1 MENTITS
8 NAMSASLLSR
18 DVYGVCFPQRDSL
31 DVLHSEFAAAREQF
45 FSGGRKTVKVG
56 RSQVVKGFDGK
67 LKGKLSRRGLY
78 WKKTATGMAGERAIA
93 LEEVFEQKG
102 GWVLVTRDFRNVIV
116 SRAFFNKSHIWLK
129 SEYYEPW
136 DAACARVIFKPGDLG
151 DTVERFDWDPV
162 NKRYDSTLL
171 YPVTYQPGTP
181 EESLLTARFGQPQL
195 LVATAQ
201 GQFGY
206 CPQQEAK
213 DRQQAREQ
221 IQEGTILLMPAWE
234 VKDGEIAKPQKE
246 EDEESAISF
255 TTLEDYAQLPPA
267 QEEAS
272 AAAAGEEAPEKE
284 APSPA
289 GEEAP
294 EKEAPSVGEEA
305 PEKEAQSPA
314 GEEAPEEEAPSAG
327 EEAPQK
333 EAPSRRGRSARE
345 GAPPPGRKRPEE
357 APSPAGEET
366 PEKEAQ
372 SPAGEEAP
380 EKEAPSP
387 AGEEAPEE
395 EAPVPRRGGSARE
408 GGPVSRGKE
417 APEKEA
423 SPAEEE
429 TPGEEPLPQEDA
441 AILQA
446 ARQAAQ
452 GQAQTGEVQP
462 GEGTLVVQGKEAGRA
477 AAYDGAYA
485 QGKRQGFGS
494 AYYQD
499 GALRYA
505 GFWNQG
511 RKEGLGVSF
520 RDGDHALHV
529 ARWTDGKPGEFVS
542 LFDGQ
547 GNLRYSGYMKDGKKD
562 GAGVSP
568 APQGEGLYVGK
579 WKDGESLEVGSA
591 FDREGNLLYYG
602 QWKDGKRHGR
612 GTAFDKTGTV
622 VFDGEWKEDAY
633 FNGVLY
639 QKWGGE
645 DPAGEPE
652 GTDPDWDL

>member
-284 APSPA
+284 APSV

-294 EKEAPSVGEEA
+294 EKEAPSPAGEET
-305 PEKEAQSPA
+305 PEKEAPSPA
-314 GEEAPEEEAPSAG
+314 GEEAP
-327 EEAPQK
+327 Q
-333 EAPSRRGRSARE
+333 
-345 GAPPPGRKRPEE
+345 EE

-372 SPAGEEAP
+372 SPTGEETP

-387 AGEEAPEE
+387 TGEEVPQEEAPQE
-395 EAPVPRRGGSARE
+395 EA
-408 GGPVSRGKE
+408 
-417 APEKEA
+417 
-423 SPAEEE
+423 
-429 TPGEEPLPQEDA
+429 LPQEDA

-452 GQAQTGEVQP
+452 GQPQPGEVQP

-612 GTAFDKTGTV
+612 GTAFDKTGAV

>member
-272 AAAAGEEAPEKE
+272 AAAAGEETPEKEAPSPAGEEAPQEEAPSPAGEETPEKE

-294 EKEAPSVGEEA
+294 EKEAPS
-305 PEKEAQSPA
+305 PA
-314 GEEAPEEEAPSAG
+314 GEEMPEEEAPS
-327 EEAPQK
+327 
-333 EAPSRRGRSARE
+333 
-345 GAPPPGRKRPEE
+345 
-357 APSPAGEET
+357 PAEEET

-380 EKEAPSP
+380 EKEAQSP
-387 AGEEAPEE
+387 AGEEAPE
-395 EAPVPRRGGSARE
+395 
-408 GGPVSRGKE
+408 KE
-417 APEKEA
+417 AP
-423 SPAEEE
+423 SPTGEE
-429 TPGEEPLPQEDA
+429 TLQEETLPQEDA

-452 GQAQTGEVQP
+452 GQPQPGEVQP
-462 GEGTLVVQGKEAGRA
+462 GEGTLVVQEKEAGRA

>member
-102 GWVLVTRDFRNVIV
+102 GWMLVTRDFRNVIV

-272 AAAAGEEAPEKE
+272 AAAAGEEA
-284 APSPA
+284 S
-289 GEEAP
+289 
-294 EKEAPSVGEEA
+294 
-305 PEKEAQSPA
+305 
-314 GEEAPEEEAPSAG
+314 
-327 EEAPQK
+327 
-333 EAPSRRGRSARE
+333 
-345 GAPPPGRKRPEE
+345 PEE
-357 APSPAGEET
+357 APSPAGEEMPEEEASPAGEDA

-372 SPAGEEAP
+372 TPAGEEVP
-380 EKEAPSP
+380 Q
-387 AGEEAPEE
+387 EEA
-395 EAPVPRRGGSARE
+395 
-408 GGPVSRGKE
+408 
-417 APEKEA
+417 
-423 SPAEEE
+423 
-429 TPGEEPLPQEDA
+429 LPQEDA

-452 GQAQTGEVQP
+452 GQPQPGEVQP

-529 ARWTDGKPGEFVS
+529 ARWTNGKPGEFVS

>member
-102 GWVLVTRDFRNVIV
+102 GWMLVTRDFRNVIV

-272 AAAAGEEAPEKE
+272 QEEANSPTGEEAPQEEVQTSAGEETPQEEVQSPAGEGAPQEE

-294 EKEAPSVGEEA
+294 EKEA
-305 PEKEAQSPA
+305 
-314 GEEAPEEEAPSAG
+314 
-327 EEAPQK
+327 
-333 EAPSRRGRSARE
+333 
-345 GAPPPGRKRPEE
+345 
-357 APSPAGEET
+357 
-366 PEKEAQ
+366 
-372 SPAGEEAP
+372 
-380 EKEAPSP
+380 
-387 AGEEAPEE
+387 
-395 EAPVPRRGGSARE
+395 
-408 GGPVSRGKE
+408 
-417 APEKEA
+417 
-423 SPAEEE
+423 
-429 TPGEEPLPQEDA
+429 LPQEDA

-452 GQAQTGEVQP
+452 SQPQLGEVQP

-511 RKEGLGVSF
+511 KKEGLGVSF

-568 APQGEGLYVGK
+568 PPQGEGLYVGK

-612 GTAFDKTGTV
+612 GTAFDKTGAV
-622 VFDGEWKEDAY
+622 VFDGEWKEDGY

>member
-102 GWVLVTRDFRNVIV
+102 GWMLVTRDFRNVIV

-234 VKDGEIAKPQKE
+234 VKDGEIAKAQKE

-267 QEEAS
+267 QEEAP
-272 AAAAGEEAPEKE
+272 EREAH
-284 APSPA
+284 
-289 GEEAP
+289 
-294 EKEAPSVGEEA
+294 
-305 PEKEAQSPA
+305 
-314 GEEAPEEEAPSAG
+314 
-327 EEAPQK
+327 
-333 EAPSRRGRSARE
+333 
-345 GAPPPGRKRPEE
+345 
-357 APSPAGEET
+357 PAGEET

-387 AGEEAPEE
+387 AGEEAPQE
-395 EAPVPRRGGSARE
+395 EAPSPAGE
-408 GGPVSRGKE
+408 E

-423 SPAEEE
+423 PSPAGEEMPEEEAPSPAEEE

-452 GQAQTGEVQP
+452 GQPQPGEVQP

-612 GTAFDKTGTV
+612 GTAFDKTGAV

>member
-67 LKGKLSRRGLY
+67 LKGKLTRRGLY

-102 GWVLVTRDFRNVIV
+102 GWMLVTRDFRNVIV

-267 QEEAS
+267 QEEAPQEEAHS
-272 AAAAGEEAPEKE
+272 AGEEAPQEEAPSPTGEEMPEKE
-284 APSPA
+284 TPSPA
-289 GEEAP
+289 GEEMP
-294 EKEAPSVGEEA
+294 EKETPSPAQEEA

-314 GEEAPEEEAPSAG
+314 GEEAPEREAHPAG
-327 EEAPQK
+327 EEAPEK
-333 EAPSRRGRSARE
+333 EAQSPAGE
-345 GAPPPGRKRPEE
+345 GAPQEEAQSPAGEGAPQEE
-357 APSPAGEET
+357 APSPAGEKAPQE
-366 PEKEAQ
+366 EAP

-387 AGEEAPEE
+387 AGEET
-395 EAPVPRRGGSARE
+395 
-408 GGPVSRGKE
+408 
-417 APEKEA
+417 PEKEA
-423 SPAEEE
+423 QSPTGEE
-429 TPGEEPLPQEDA
+429 TPEKEALPQEDA

-452 GQAQTGEVQP
+452 GQPQPGEVQP

-612 GTAFDKTGTV
+612 GTAFDKTGAV

>member
-102 GWVLVTRDFRNVIV
+102 GWMLVTRDFRNVIV

-272 AAAAGEEAPEKE
+272 QEEANSPTGEEAPQEEVQTSAGEGAPQEEAQSPAGEEAPEKEAQSPAGEGAPQEE

-294 EKEAPSVGEEA
+294 EKEA
-305 PEKEAQSPA
+305 
-314 GEEAPEEEAPSAG
+314 
-327 EEAPQK
+327 
-333 EAPSRRGRSARE
+333 
-345 GAPPPGRKRPEE
+345 
-357 APSPAGEET
+357 
-366 PEKEAQ
+366 
-372 SPAGEEAP
+372 
-380 EKEAPSP
+380 
-387 AGEEAPEE
+387 
-395 EAPVPRRGGSARE
+395 
-408 GGPVSRGKE
+408 
-417 APEKEA
+417 
-423 SPAEEE
+423 
-429 TPGEEPLPQEDA
+429 LPQEDA

-452 GQAQTGEVQP
+452 SQPQLGEVQP

-511 RKEGLGVSF
+511 KKEGLGVSF

-612 GTAFDKTGTV
+612 GTAFDKTGAV
-622 VFDGEWKEDAY
+622 VFDGEWKEDGY

>member
-284 APSPA
+284 AQSPA

-294 EKEAPSVGEEA
+294 EKEASSV
-305 PEKEAQSPA
+305 
-314 GEEAPEEEAPSAG
+314 
-327 EEAPQK
+327 
-333 EAPSRRGRSARE
+333 
-345 GAPPPGRKRPEE
+345 
-357 APSPAGEET
+357 
-366 PEKEAQ
+366 
-372 SPAGEEAP
+372 GEEAP

-387 AGEEAPEE
+387 AGEET
-395 EAPVPRRGGSARE
+395 
-408 GGPVSRGKE
+408 
-417 APEKEA
+417 PEKEA
-423 SPAEEE
+423 PSP
-429 TPGEEPLPQEDA
+429 TGEEVPQEEAPQEEALPQEDA

-452 GQAQTGEVQP
+452 GQPQPGEVQP

>member
-102 GWVLVTRDFRNVIV
+102 GWMLVTRDFRNVIV

-272 AAAAGEEAPEKE
+272 AAAAGEEASPEEAPSPAGEETPEKE

-289 GEEAP
+289 GEETPEKEAPSVGEEAP

-305 PEKEAQSPA
+305 PEKEA
-314 GEEAPEEEAPSAG
+314 
-327 EEAPQK
+327 
-333 EAPSRRGRSARE
+333 
-345 GAPPPGRKRPEE
+345 
-357 APSPAGEET
+357 PSPAGEEM
-366 PEKEAQ
+366 PEEEA
-372 SPAGEEAP
+372 SPAGEETLQ
-380 EKEAPSP
+380 
-387 AGEEAPEE
+387 
-395 EAPVPRRGGSARE
+395 
-408 GGPVSRGKE
+408 
-417 APEKEA
+417 
-423 SPAEEE
+423 EE
-429 TPGEEPLPQEDA
+429 TLPQEDA

-452 GQAQTGEVQP
+452 GQPQPGEVQP

-612 GTAFDKTGTV
+612 GTAFDKTGAV

>member
-102 GWVLVTRDFRNVIV
+102 GWMLVTRDFRNVIV

-272 AAAAGEEAPEKE
+272 QEEAHSAGEEAPEKEANSPTGEGAPQEE

-305 PEKEAQSPA
+305 PE
-314 GEEAPEEEAPSAG
+314 
-327 EEAPQK
+327 
-333 EAPSRRGRSARE
+333 R
-345 GAPPPGRKRPEE
+345 
-357 APSPAGEET
+357 
-366 PEKEAQ
+366 
-372 SPAGEEAP
+372 
-380 EKEAPSP
+380 EAPSP
-387 AGEEAPEE
+387 AGEEAPQEGAQSPAGE
-395 EAPVPRRGGSARE
+395 EAPQEEAQTPAGEEVPQE
-408 GGPVSRGKE
+408 E
-417 APEKEA
+417 AQ
-423 SPAEEE
+423 SPAGEE
-429 TPGEEPLPQEDA
+429 TPQEEVQSPAGEGAPQEEAPSPAGEEAAGEEPLPQEDA

-452 GQAQTGEVQP
+452 SQPQLGEVQP

-511 RKEGLGVSF
+511 KKEGLGVSF

-612 GTAFDKTGTV
+612 GTAFDKTGAV
-622 VFDGEWKEDAY
+622 VFDGEWKEDGY

>member
-102 GWVLVTRDFRNVIV
+102 GWMLVTRDFRNVIV

-272 AAAAGEEAPEKE
+272 AAAAGEEK
-284 APSPA
+284 
-289 GEEAP
+289 
-294 EKEAPSVGEEA
+294 
-305 PEKEAQSPA
+305 
-314 GEEAPEEEAPSAG
+314 
-327 EEAPQK
+327 PQ
-333 EAPSRRGRSARE
+333 
-345 GAPPPGRKRPEE
+345 EE
-357 APSPAGEET
+357 APSPAGEDA

-387 AGEEAPEE
+387 AGEEAPEKEAQTPAGE
-395 EAPVPRRGGSARE
+395 EAA
-408 GGPVSRGKE
+408 
-417 APEKEA
+417 
-423 SPAEEE
+423 
-429 TPGEEPLPQEDA
+429 GEEPLPQEDA

-452 GQAQTGEVQP
+452 GQPQPGEVQP

-511 RKEGLGVSF
+511 KKEGLGVSF

-612 GTAFDKTGTV
+612 GTAFDKTGAV

>member
-234 VKDGEIAKPQKE
+234 VKDGEIAKAQKE

-272 AAAAGEEAPEKE
+272 AAAAGEE
-284 APSPA
+284 
-289 GEEAP
+289 
-294 EKEAPSVGEEA
+294 
-305 PEKEAQSPA
+305 
-314 GEEAPEEEAPSAG
+314 
-327 EEAPQK
+327 
-333 EAPSRRGRSARE
+333 
-345 GAPPPGRKRPEE
+345 
-357 APSPAGEET
+357 T

-380 EKEAPSP
+380 EKEAQSP
-387 AGEEAPEE
+387 AGEEA
-395 EAPVPRRGGSARE
+395 
-408 GGPVSRGKE
+408 
-417 APEKEA
+417 
-423 SPAEEE
+423 
-429 TPGEEPLPQEDA
+429 TGEEPLPQEDA

-612 GTAFDKTGTV
+612 GTAFDKTGAV

>member
-102 GWVLVTRDFRNVIV
+102 GWMLVTRDFRNVIV

-272 AAAAGEEAPEKE
+272 AAAAGEETPEKE

-294 EKEAPSVGEEA
+294 EKEA
-305 PEKEAQSPA
+305 QSPA
-314 GEEAPEEEAPSAG
+314 GEEMPEEEAP
-327 EEAPQK
+327 
-333 EAPSRRGRSARE
+333 
-345 GAPPPGRKRPEE
+345 
-357 APSPAGEET
+357 
-366 PEKEAQ
+366 
-372 SPAGEEAP
+372 
-380 EKEAPSP
+380 
-387 AGEEAPEE
+387 
-395 EAPVPRRGGSARE
+395 
-408 GGPVSRGKE
+408 
-417 APEKEA
+417 

-452 GQAQTGEVQP
+452 GQPQPGEVQP

-612 GTAFDKTGTV
+612 GTAFDKTGAV

>member
-102 GWVLVTRDFRNVIV
+102 GWMLVTRDFRNVIV

-272 AAAAGEEAPEKE
+272 QEEAHSAGEEAPEKE
-284 APSPA
+284 ANSPTGEGAPQEEAQSPAGEEAPQEEVQSPAGEGAPQEEPPSPA

-294 EKEAPSVGEEA
+294 EKEA
-305 PEKEAQSPA
+305 
-314 GEEAPEEEAPSAG
+314 
-327 EEAPQK
+327 
-333 EAPSRRGRSARE
+333 
-345 GAPPPGRKRPEE
+345 
-357 APSPAGEET
+357 
-366 PEKEAQ
+366 
-372 SPAGEEAP
+372 
-380 EKEAPSP
+380 
-387 AGEEAPEE
+387 
-395 EAPVPRRGGSARE
+395 
-408 GGPVSRGKE
+408 
-417 APEKEA
+417 
-423 SPAEEE
+423 
-429 TPGEEPLPQEDA
+429 LPQEDA

-452 GQAQTGEVQP
+452 SQPQLGEVQP

-511 RKEGLGVSF
+511 KKEGLGVSF

-568 APQGEGLYVGK
+568 PPQGEGLYVGK

-612 GTAFDKTGTV
+612 GTAFDKTGAV
-622 VFDGEWKEDAY
+622 VFDGEWKEDGY

>member
-102 GWVLVTRDFRNVIV
+102 GWMLVTRDFRNVIV

-289 GEEAP
+289 GEEP
-294 EKEAPSVGEEA
+294 
-305 PEKEAQSPA
+305 
-314 GEEAPEEEAPSAG
+314 
-327 EEAPQK
+327 
-333 EAPSRRGRSARE
+333 
-345 GAPPPGRKRPEE
+345 
-357 APSPAGEET
+357 
-366 PEKEAQ
+366 
-372 SPAGEEAP
+372 P

-387 AGEEAPEE
+387 AGEEAPQEGAQSPAGEEKPQEEAPSPAGEEMPEE
-395 EAPVPRRGGSARE
+395 EAP
-408 GGPVSRGKE
+408 
-417 APEKEA
+417 
-423 SPAEEE
+423 SPAGEE

-452 GQAQTGEVQP
+452 GQPQTGEVQP

-612 GTAFDKTGTV
+612 GTAFDKTGAV

>member
-102 GWVLVTRDFRNVIV
+102 GWMLVTRDFRNVIV

-289 GEEAP
+289 GEEASQ
-294 EKEAPSVGEEA
+294 KEAPSPAGEEA
-305 PEKEAQSPA
+305 PQAGAQSPA
-314 GEEAPEEEAPSAG
+314 GEEK
-327 EEAPQK
+327 PQ
-333 EAPSRRGRSARE
+333 
-345 GAPPPGRKRPEE
+345 EE
-357 APSPAGEET
+357 APSPAGEEA
-366 PEKEAQ
+366 PQKEAQ

-387 AGEEAPEE
+387 AGEEAPE
-395 EAPVPRRGGSARE
+395 
-408 GGPVSRGKE
+408 KE
-417 APEKEA
+417 AP
-423 SPAEEE
+423 SPAGEE
-429 TPGEEPLPQEDA
+429 TLQEETLPQEDA

-452 GQAQTGEVQP
+452 GQPQPGEVQP

>member
-102 GWVLVTRDFRNVIV
+102 GWMLVTRDFRNVIV

-234 VKDGEIAKPQKE
+234 VKDGEIAKAQKE

-272 AAAAGEEAPEKE
+272 QEEANSPTGEEAPQEEAHSAGEEAPQEEAQSPAGEGAPQEEAQSPAGEEAPQKEAQTPAGEEAPEREAHPAGEEAPEKE
-284 APSPA
+284 ANSPTGEGAPQEEANSPAGEKAPQEEANSPA

-294 EKEAPSVGEEA
+294 EKEA
-305 PEKEAQSPA
+305 QTPA
-314 GEEAPEEEAPSAG
+314 GEEAA
-327 EEAPQK
+327 
-333 EAPSRRGRSARE
+333 
-345 GAPPPGRKRPEE
+345 
-357 APSPAGEET
+357 
-366 PEKEAQ
+366 
-372 SPAGEEAP
+372 
-380 EKEAPSP
+380 
-387 AGEEAPEE
+387 
-395 EAPVPRRGGSARE
+395 
-408 GGPVSRGKE
+408 
-417 APEKEA
+417 
-423 SPAEEE
+423 
-429 TPGEEPLPQEDA
+429 GEEPLPQEDA

-452 GQAQTGEVQP
+452 SQPQLGEVQP

-612 GTAFDKTGTV
+612 GTAFDKTGAV
-622 VFDGEWKEDAY
+622 VFDGEWKEDGY

>member
-102 GWVLVTRDFRNVIV
+102 GWMLVTRDFRNVIV

-234 VKDGEIAKPQKE
+234 VKDGEIAKAQKE

-272 AAAAGEEAPEKE
+272 QEEANSPAGEEMPEKETPSPAGEEMPEKE

-305 PEKEAQSPA
+305 PEKEA
-314 GEEAPEEEAPSAG
+314 
-327 EEAPQK
+327 
-333 EAPSRRGRSARE
+333 
-345 GAPPPGRKRPEE
+345 
-357 APSPAGEET
+357 PSPAGE
-366 PEKEAQ
+366 K
-372 SPAGEEAP
+372 
-380 EKEAPSP
+380 
-387 AGEEAPEE
+387 
-395 EAPVPRRGGSARE
+395 
-408 GGPVSRGKE
+408 

-423 SPAEEE
+423 SPAGEE
-429 TPGEEPLPQEDA
+429 TLQEETLPQEDA

-452 GQAQTGEVQP
+452 SQPQPGEVQP

-602 QWKDGKRHGR
+602 QWKDGERHGR
-612 GTAFDKTGTV
+612 GTAFDKTGAV

>member
-284 APSPA
+284 APSV

-294 EKEAPSVGEEA
+294 EKEAPSPAGEEA
-305 PEKEAQSPA
+305 PEKDVPSAGEEASQKEASPA
-314 GEEAPEEEAPSAG
+314 GEEAPEKDVPSAG
-327 EEAPQK
+327 EEASQK
-333 EAPSRRGRSARE
+333 
-345 GAPPPGRKRPEE
+345 E

-366 PEKEAQ
+366 PQKEAP

-387 AGEEAPEE
+387 AGEEAPQEE
-395 EAPVPRRGGSARE
+395 VQSPAGE
-408 GGPVSRGKE
+408 E

-423 SPAEEE
+423 PSP
-429 TPGEEPLPQEDA
+429 TGEEVPQEEALPQEDA

-452 GQAQTGEVQP
+452 GQPQPGEVQP

>member
-102 GWVLVTRDFRNVIV
+102 GWMLVTRDFRNVIV

-272 AAAAGEEAPEKE
+272 EAAAGEEAPEKE

-289 GEEAP
+289 GEE
-294 EKEAPSVGEEA
+294 
-305 PEKEAQSPA
+305 
-314 GEEAPEEEAPSAG
+314 
-327 EEAPQK
+327 
-333 EAPSRRGRSARE
+333 
-345 GAPPPGRKRPEE
+345 
-357 APSPAGEET
+357 T
-366 PEKEAQ
+366 
-372 SPAGEEAP
+372 P

-387 AGEEAPEE
+387 AGEEAPQEGAQSPAGEEKPQEEAPSPAGEEMPEE
-395 EAPVPRRGGSARE
+395 EAP
-408 GGPVSRGKE
+408 
-417 APEKEA
+417 
-423 SPAEEE
+423 SPAGEE

-452 GQAQTGEVQP
+452 GQPQPGEVQP

>member
-102 GWVLVTRDFRNVIV
+102 GWMLVTRDFRNVIV

-267 QEEAS
+267 
-272 AAAAGEEAPEKE
+272 GEEAPEK
-284 APSPA
+284 
-289 GEEAP
+289 
-294 EKEAPSVGEEA
+294 
-305 PEKEAQSPA
+305 
-314 GEEAPEEEAPSAG
+314 
-327 EEAPQK
+327 
-333 EAPSRRGRSARE
+333 
-345 GAPPPGRKRPEE
+345 E

-380 EKEAPSP
+380 QEEAPSP
-387 AGEEAPEE
+387 AGEETPEKE
-395 EAPVPRRGGSARE
+395 AQSPTGEETPEKEAPSPAVE
-408 GGPVSRGKE
+408 E

-423 SPAEEE
+423 SPAGEEVPEKEAQSPTGEEMPEEEAPSPAEEE

-452 GQAQTGEVQP
+452 GQPQPGEVQP

-612 GTAFDKTGTV
+612 GTAFDKTGAV

>member
-102 GWVLVTRDFRNVIV
+102 GWMLVTRDFRNVIV

-272 AAAAGEEAPEKE
+272 AAAAGEEMPEKEAQSPTGEETPEKEAPSPAGEEKPQEEAQSPAGEEAPEKE

-305 PEKEAQSPA
+305 PEKET
-314 GEEAPEEEAPSAG
+314 
-327 EEAPQK
+327 
-333 EAPSRRGRSARE
+333 
-345 GAPPPGRKRPEE
+345 
-357 APSPAGEET
+357 PSPAVEEA

-380 EKEAPSP
+380 QEEAPSP
-387 AGEEAPEE
+387 AGEEM
-395 EAPVPRRGGSARE
+395 
-408 GGPVSRGKE
+408 
-417 APEKEA
+417 PEK
-423 SPAEEE
+423 
-429 TPGEEPLPQEDA
+429 
-441 AILQA
+441 
-446 ARQAAQ
+446 
-452 GQAQTGEVQP
+452 
-462 GEGTLVVQGKEAGRA
+462 
-477 AAYDGAYA
+477 
-485 QGKRQGFGS
+485 
-494 AYYQD
+494 
-499 GALRYA
+499 
-505 GFWNQG
+505 
-511 RKEGLGVSF
+511 
-520 RDGDHALHV
+520 V
-529 ARWTDGKPGEFVS
+529 APS
-542 LFDGQ
+542 
-547 GNLRYSGYMKDGKKD
+547 
-562 GAGVSP
+562 
-568 APQGEGLYVGK
+568 
-579 WKDGESLEVGSA
+579 
-591 FDREGNLLYYG
+591 
-602 QWKDGKRHGR
+602 
-612 GTAFDKTGTV
+612 
-622 VFDGEWKEDAY
+622 
-633 FNGVLY
+633 
-639 QKWGGE
+639 
-645 DPAGEPE
+645 PAGE
-652 GTDPDWDL
+652 

>member
-67 LKGKLSRRGLY
+67 LKGKLTRRGLY

-272 AAAAGEEAPEKE
+272 QEEANSPAGEEMPEKE
-284 APSPA
+284 TPSPA
-289 GEEAP
+289 GEEMP
-294 EKEAPSVGEEA
+294 EKEASPAGEEV
-305 PEKEAQSPA
+305 PEKEAQSPT
-314 GEEAPEEEAPSAG
+314 GEEMPEEEAP
-327 EEAPQK
+327 
-333 EAPSRRGRSARE
+333 
-345 GAPPPGRKRPEE
+345 
-357 APSPAGEET
+357 
-366 PEKEAQ
+366 
-372 SPAGEEAP
+372 
-380 EKEAPSP
+380 
-387 AGEEAPEE
+387 
-395 EAPVPRRGGSARE
+395 
-408 GGPVSRGKE
+408 
-417 APEKEA
+417 

-452 GQAQTGEVQP
+452 GQPQPGEVQP
-462 GEGTLVVQGKEAGRA
+462 GEGTLVVQEKEAGRA

-652 GTDPDWDL
+652 GTEPDWDL

>member
-284 APSPA
+284 APSVGEEAPEKEAPSPAGEEAPEKDVPSAGEEASQKEAPSPAGEETPQKEAPSPA

-314 GEEAPEEEAPSAG
+314 GEEMPE
-327 EEAPQK
+327 
-333 EAPSRRGRSARE
+333 
-345 GAPPPGRKRPEE
+345 EE
-357 APSPAGEET
+357 APSPAGEEA
-366 PEKEAQ
+366 PQEEVQ

-387 AGEEAPEE
+387 TGEEVPQE
-395 EAPVPRRGGSARE
+395 EA
-408 GGPVSRGKE
+408 
-417 APEKEA
+417 
-423 SPAEEE
+423 
-429 TPGEEPLPQEDA
+429 LPQEDA

-452 GQAQTGEVQP
+452 GQPQPGEVQP
-462 GEGTLVVQGKEAGRA
+462 GEGTLVVQEKEAGRA

>member
-67 LKGKLSRRGLY
+67 LKGKLTRRGLY

-102 GWVLVTRDFRNVIV
+102 GWMLVTRDFRNVIV

-272 AAAAGEEAPEKE
+272 AAAAGEETPEK
-284 APSPA
+284 
-289 GEEAP
+289 
-294 EKEAPSVGEEA
+294 
-305 PEKEAQSPA
+305 
-314 GEEAPEEEAPSAG
+314 
-327 EEAPQK
+327 
-333 EAPSRRGRSARE
+333 
-345 GAPPPGRKRPEE
+345 E

-366 PEKEAQ
+366 PEKEAPSPAGEETPEKEAP

-387 AGEEAPEE
+387 AGEEAPE
-395 EAPVPRRGGSARE
+395 
-408 GGPVSRGKE
+408 KE
-417 APEKEA
+417 AQSPAGEEMPEKEA
-423 SPAEEE
+423 SPAGEE
-429 TPGEEPLPQEDA
+429 TLQEETLPQEDA

-452 GQAQTGEVQP
+452 GQPQTGEVQP

-612 GTAFDKTGTV
+612 GTAFDKTGAV

>member
-272 AAAAGEEAPEKE
+272 AAAAGEET
-284 APSPA
+284 
-289 GEEAP
+289 
-294 EKEAPSVGEEA
+294 
-305 PEKEAQSPA
+305 PEKEAQSPT
-314 GEEAPEEEAPSAG
+314 
-327 EEAPQK
+327 
-333 EAPSRRGRSARE
+333 
-345 GAPPPGRKRPEE
+345 
-357 APSPAGEET
+357 GEET
-366 PEKEAQ
+366 PEKEAP
-372 SPAGEEAP
+372 SPTGEEVPQEEAP
-380 EKEAPSP
+380 Q
-387 AGEEAPEE
+387 EEA
-395 EAPVPRRGGSARE
+395 
-408 GGPVSRGKE
+408 
-417 APEKEA
+417 
-423 SPAEEE
+423 
-429 TPGEEPLPQEDA
+429 LPQEDA

-452 GQAQTGEVQP
+452 GQPQPGEVQP

>member
-234 VKDGEIAKPQKE
+234 VKDGEIAKAQKE

-272 AAAAGEEAPEKE
+272 AAAAGEEM
-284 APSPA
+284 
-289 GEEAP
+289 
-294 EKEAPSVGEEA
+294 
-305 PEKEAQSPA
+305 PEKEAQSPT
-314 GEEAPEEEAPSAG
+314 
-327 EEAPQK
+327 
-333 EAPSRRGRSARE
+333 
-345 GAPPPGRKRPEE
+345 
-357 APSPAGEET
+357 GEET
-366 PEKEAQ
+366 PEKEAP
-372 SPAGEEAP
+372 SPTGEEVPQEEAP
-380 EKEAPSP
+380 Q
-387 AGEEAPEE
+387 EEA
-395 EAPVPRRGGSARE
+395 
-408 GGPVSRGKE
+408 
-417 APEKEA
+417 
-423 SPAEEE
+423 
-429 TPGEEPLPQEDA
+429 LPQEDA

-452 GQAQTGEVQP
+452 GQPQPGEVQP

-612 GTAFDKTGTV
+612 GTAFDKTGAV

>member
-67 LKGKLSRRGLY
+67 LKGKLTRRGLY

-102 GWVLVTRDFRNVIV
+102 GWMLVTRDFRNVIV

-255 TTLEDYAQLPPA
+255 TTLEDYAQLLPA
-267 QEEAS
+267 QEEAPQ
-272 AAAAGEEAPEKE
+272 EEAQ
-284 APSPA
+284 SPA

-294 EKEAPSVGEEA
+294 EKEASPAGEEA

-314 GEEAPEEEAPSAG
+314 GEGAPQEEVQTSAG
-327 EEAPQK
+327 EGAPQ
-333 EAPSRRGRSARE
+333 
-345 GAPPPGRKRPEE
+345 EE
-357 APSPAGEET
+357 ANSSAGEKAPQEEAQSPAGEGAPQE
-366 PEKEAQ
+366 EAQ
-372 SPAGEEAP
+372 SPAGEEA
-380 EKEAPSP
+380 A
-387 AGEEAPEE
+387 
-395 EAPVPRRGGSARE
+395 
-408 GGPVSRGKE
+408 
-417 APEKEA
+417 
-423 SPAEEE
+423 
-429 TPGEEPLPQEDA
+429 GEEPLPQEDA

-452 GQAQTGEVQP
+452 SQPQLGEVQP

-612 GTAFDKTGTV
+612 GTAFDKTGAV
-622 VFDGEWKEDAY
+622 VFDGEWKEDGY

>member
-246 EDEESAISF
+246 EDEESSISF
-255 TTLEDYAQLPPA
+255 TTLEDYAQLPPS

-272 AAAAGEEAPEKE
+272 AAAAGEET
-284 APSPA
+284 
-289 GEEAP
+289 
-294 EKEAPSVGEEA
+294 

-314 GEEAPEEEAPSAG
+314 GEGAPQEEAP
-327 EEAPQK
+327 
-333 EAPSRRGRSARE
+333 
-345 GAPPPGRKRPEE
+345 
-357 APSPAGEET
+357 
-366 PEKEAQ
+366 

-387 AGEEAPEE
+387 AGEEA
-395 EAPVPRRGGSARE
+395 
-408 GGPVSRGKE
+408 
-417 APEKEA
+417 
-423 SPAEEE
+423 
-429 TPGEEPLPQEDA
+429 PGEEPLPQEDA

-452 GQAQTGEVQP
+452 SQPQLGEVQP

-511 RKEGLGVSF
+511 KKEGLGVSF

>member
-246 EDEESAISF
+246 EDEESAICF

-272 AAAAGEEAPEKE
+272 AAAAGEEAPQEG
-284 APSPA
+284 AQSPA
-289 GEEAP
+289 GEEKP
-294 EKEAPSVGEEA
+294 QE
-305 PEKEAQSPA
+305 EAQSPA
-314 GEEAPEEEAPSAG
+314 GEEA
-327 EEAPQK
+327 
-333 EAPSRRGRSARE
+333 
-345 GAPPPGRKRPEE
+345 
-357 APSPAGEET
+357 

-387 AGEEAPEE
+387 AGEEAPEK
-395 EAPVPRRGGSARE
+395 EAPSPAGE
-408 GGPVSRGKE
+408 E

-423 SPAEEE
+423 PSPAGEEAPQEEAPSPAGEEMPEEEAPSPAEEE

-452 GQAQTGEVQP
+452 GQLQPGEVQP

>member
-272 AAAAGEEAPEKE
+272 AAAAGEEASPEEAPSPAGEEMSEKEAQSPAGEEASQKEAPSPAEEETPQKE

-294 EKEAPSVGEEA
+294 EKETPSPAGEEA
-305 PEKEAQSPA
+305 PEKEAQ
-314 GEEAPEEEAPSAG
+314 
-327 EEAPQK
+327 
-333 EAPSRRGRSARE
+333 
-345 GAPPPGRKRPEE
+345 
-357 APSPAGEET
+357 SPAGEET

-387 AGEEAPEE
+387 AGEEMPEE
-395 EAPVPRRGGSARE
+395 EAP
-408 GGPVSRGKE
+408 
-417 APEKEA
+417 
-423 SPAEEE
+423 SPAGEE
-429 TPGEEPLPQEDA
+429 TPGEEPLPPAGA
-441 AILQA
+441 AILEA

-452 GQAQTGEVQP
+452 GQPQPGEVQP

-645 DPAGEPE
+645 DLAGEPE

>member
-284 APSPA
+284 APSV

-294 EKEAPSVGEEA
+294 EKEAPS
-305 PEKEAQSPA
+305 PA
-314 GEEAPEEEAPSAG
+314 GEEAPEKDVPSAG
-327 EEAPQK
+327 EEASQK
-333 EAPSRRGRSARE
+333 
-345 GAPPPGRKRPEE
+345 E

-366 PEKEAQ
+366 PQKEAP

-387 AGEEAPEE
+387 AGEEAPQEE
-395 EAPVPRRGGSARE
+395 VQSPAGE
-408 GGPVSRGKE
+408 E

-423 SPAEEE
+423 PSP
-429 TPGEEPLPQEDA
+429 TGEEVPQEEALPQEDA

-452 GQAQTGEVQP
+452 GQPQPGEVQP

>member
-284 APSPA
+284 APS
-289 GEEAP
+289 
-294 EKEAPSVGEEA
+294 VGEEA
-305 PEKEAQSPA
+305 PQ
-314 GEEAPEEEAPSAG
+314 EEAPS
-327 EEAPQK
+327 
-333 EAPSRRGRSARE
+333 
-345 GAPPPGRKRPEE
+345 
-357 APSPAGEET
+357 AGEET
-366 PEKEAQ
+366 PEKEAP

-387 AGEEAPEE
+387 AGEEAPQKEAHSAGEEMPEKEAPSPAGEEMPEE
-395 EAPVPRRGGSARE
+395 EAP
-408 GGPVSRGKE
+408 
-417 APEKEA
+417 

-452 GQAQTGEVQP
+452 GQPQPGEVQP

-579 WKDGESLEVGSA
+579 WKDGESLEAGSA

>member
-234 VKDGEIAKPQKE
+234 VKDGEIAKAQKE

-267 QEEAS
+267 QEEAPQEEVQTS
-272 AAAAGEEAPEKE
+272 AGEGAPQEEAQSPAGEGAPQEEAPSPAGEEAPEKEASPAGEEAPEKEASPAGEETPQEGAQSPTGEEAPEKE

-289 GEEAP
+289 GEE
-294 EKEAPSVGEEA
+294 
-305 PEKEAQSPA
+305 
-314 GEEAPEEEAPSAG
+314 
-327 EEAPQK
+327 
-333 EAPSRRGRSARE
+333 
-345 GAPPPGRKRPEE
+345 
-357 APSPAGEET
+357 T
-366 PEKEAQ
+366 
-372 SPAGEEAP
+372 P

-387 AGEEAPEE
+387 AGEEKPQEEAPSPAGEEMPEE
-395 EAPVPRRGGSARE
+395 EAP
-408 GGPVSRGKE
+408 
-417 APEKEA
+417 
-423 SPAEEE
+423 SPAGEE

-511 RKEGLGVSF
+511 KKEGLGVSF

-568 APQGEGLYVGK
+568 APQGEGLYLGK

>member
-102 GWVLVTRDFRNVIV
+102 GWMLVTRDFRNVIV

-234 VKDGEIAKPQKE
+234 VKDGEIAKAQKE
-246 EDEESAISF
+246 EDEESSISF

-267 QEEAS
+267 
-272 AAAAGEEAPEKE
+272 
-284 APSPA
+284 
-289 GEEAP
+289 
-294 EKEAPSVGEEA
+294 
-305 PEKEAQSPA
+305 
-314 GEEAPEEEAPSAG
+314 G
-327 EEAPQK
+327 EEAPQ
-333 EAPSRRGRSARE
+333 
-345 GAPPPGRKRPEE
+345 EE
-357 APSPAGEET
+357 V
-366 PEKEAQ
+366 Q

-387 AGEEAPEE
+387 AGEEAPQEEAQSPAGEEASQEEANSPTGE
-395 EAPVPRRGGSARE
+395 EAPQEEAQTPAGEEAPQKHASSPDEERAPQEEANSPAGEKAPQEEAPSPAGE
-408 GGPVSRGKE
+408 E

-423 SPAEEE
+423 QSPA
-429 TPGEEPLPQEDA
+429 GEEAPQEEVQTSAGEEAPQEEALPQEDA

-452 GQAQTGEVQP
+452 GQPQPGEVQP

-511 RKEGLGVSF
+511 KKEGLGVSF

-612 GTAFDKTGTV
+612 GTAFDKTGAV
-622 VFDGEWKEDAY
+622 VFDGEWKEDGY

>member
-67 LKGKLSRRGLY
+67 LKGKLTRRGLY

-102 GWVLVTRDFRNVIV
+102 GWMLVTRDFRNVIV

-255 TTLEDYAQLPPA
+255 TTLEDYAQLLPA
-267 QEEAS
+267 QEEAPQ
-272 AAAAGEEAPEKE
+272 EEAQ
-284 APSPA
+284 SPA

-294 EKEAPSVGEEA
+294 EKEASPAGEEA

-314 GEEAPEEEAPSAG
+314 GEEAPE
-327 EEAPQK
+327 K
-333 EAPSRRGRSARE
+333 EA
-345 GAPPPGRKRPEE
+345 
-357 APSPAGEET
+357 
-366 PEKEAQ
+366 

-380 EKEAPSP
+380 EKEAQSPAGEGAPQEEVQTSAGEGAPQEEANSSAGEKAPQEEAQSPAGEGAPQEEAQSP
-387 AGEEAPEE
+387 AGEEA
-395 EAPVPRRGGSARE
+395 A
-408 GGPVSRGKE
+408 
-417 APEKEA
+417 
-423 SPAEEE
+423 
-429 TPGEEPLPQEDA
+429 GEEPLPQEDA

-452 GQAQTGEVQP
+452 SQPQLGEVQP

-612 GTAFDKTGTV
+612 GTAFDKTGAV
-622 VFDGEWKEDAY
+622 VFDGEWKEDGY

>member
-45 FSGGRKTVKVG
+45 FSGGRKAVKVG

-102 GWVLVTRDFRNVIV
+102 GWMLVTRDFRNVIV

-234 VKDGEIAKPQKE
+234 VKDGEIAKAQKE
-246 EDEESAISF
+246 EDEESSISF

-272 AAAAGEEAPEKE
+272 AAAAGEEASQKEASPAGEETPEKEAPSPAGEEMPEDEAPSPAEEEAPQEE

-294 EKEAPSVGEEA
+294 EKEA
-305 PEKEAQSPA
+305 
-314 GEEAPEEEAPSAG
+314 
-327 EEAPQK
+327 
-333 EAPSRRGRSARE
+333 
-345 GAPPPGRKRPEE
+345 
-357 APSPAGEET
+357 SPAGEET
-366 PEKEAQ
+366 LQ
-372 SPAGEEAP
+372 
-380 EKEAPSP
+380 
-387 AGEEAPEE
+387 
-395 EAPVPRRGGSARE
+395 
-408 GGPVSRGKE
+408 
-417 APEKEA
+417 
-423 SPAEEE
+423 EE
-429 TPGEEPLPQEDA
+429 TLPQEDA

-452 GQAQTGEVQP
+452 GQAQPGEVQP

-602 QWKDGKRHGR
+602 QWKDGERHGR
-612 GTAFDKTGTV
+612 GTAFDKTGAV

-645 DPAGEPE
+645 DPVGEPE

>member
-102 GWVLVTRDFRNVIV
+102 GWMLVTRDFRNVIV

-234 VKDGEIAKPQKE
+234 VKDGEIAKAQKE
-246 EDEESAISF
+246 EDEESSISF

-272 AAAAGEEAPEKE
+272 QEEANSPAGEEMPEKETPSPAGEEMPEKE

-305 PEKEAQSPA
+305 PEKEAP
-314 GEEAPEEEAPSAG
+314 
-327 EEAPQK
+327 
-333 EAPSRRGRSARE
+333 
-345 GAPPPGRKRPEE
+345 
-357 APSPAGEET
+357 
-366 PEKEAQ
+366 

-387 AGEEAPEE
+387 AGEEAPE
-395 EAPVPRRGGSARE
+395 
-408 GGPVSRGKE
+408 KE
-417 APEKEA
+417 ASPAGEEVPEKEA
-423 SPAEEE
+423 QSPTGEEMPEEEAPSPAEEE

-452 GQAQTGEVQP
+452 GQPQPGEVQP

-511 RKEGLGVSF
+511 KKEGLGVSF

-612 GTAFDKTGTV
+612 GTAFDKTGAV

>member
-45 FSGGRKTVKVG
+45 FSGGRKAVKVG

-67 LKGKLSRRGLY
+67 LKGKLTRRGLY

-102 GWVLVTRDFRNVIV
+102 GWMLVTRDFRNVIV

-234 VKDGEIAKPQKE
+234 VKDGEIAKAQKE

-267 QEEAS
+267 QEEAPQEEAQS
-272 AAAAGEEAPEKE
+272 PAGEGAPQEE

-294 EKEAPSVGEEA
+294 QEEVQTSAQEEAPQEEANSPTGEEA
-305 PEKEAQSPA
+305 PQEEAQSPAGEGAPQEEAQSPA
-314 GEEAPEEEAPSAG
+314 GEEMPEEEAP
-327 EEAPQK
+327 
-333 EAPSRRGRSARE
+333 
-345 GAPPPGRKRPEE
+345 
-357 APSPAGEET
+357 
-366 PEKEAQ
+366 
-372 SPAGEEAP
+372 
-380 EKEAPSP
+380 
-387 AGEEAPEE
+387 
-395 EAPVPRRGGSARE
+395 
-408 GGPVSRGKE
+408 
-417 APEKEA
+417 

-452 GQAQTGEVQP
+452 GQPQPGEVQP

-505 GFWNQG
+505 GFWNRG
-511 RKEGLGVSF
+511 KKEGLGVSF

-612 GTAFDKTGTV
+612 GTAFDKTGAV
-622 VFDGEWKEDAY
+622 VFDGEWKEDGY

>member
-102 GWVLVTRDFRNVIV
+102 GWMLVTRDFRNVIV

-234 VKDGEIAKPQKE
+234 VKDGEIAKAQKE
-246 EDEESAISF
+246 EDEESSISF

-272 AAAAGEEAPEKE
+272 QEEANSPAGEEMPEKETPSPAGEEMPEKE

-305 PEKEAQSPA
+305 PEKEAP
-314 GEEAPEEEAPSAG
+314 
-327 EEAPQK
+327 
-333 EAPSRRGRSARE
+333 
-345 GAPPPGRKRPEE
+345 
-357 APSPAGEET
+357 
-366 PEKEAQ
+366 

-387 AGEEAPEE
+387 AGEEAPKKEASPAGEEVPEKEAQSPTGEEMPEE
-395 EAPVPRRGGSARE
+395 EAP
-408 GGPVSRGKE
+408 
-417 APEKEA
+417 

-452 GQAQTGEVQP
+452 GQPQPGEVQP

-511 RKEGLGVSF
+511 KKEGLGVSF

-612 GTAFDKTGTV
+612 GTAFDKTGAV